1 MDKDT
6 SLIKRY
12 EIYIMKLKSTIT
24 EMEKTIHIQDEA
36 IQTMEDLLEQKE
48 EHISLLTSQLEKTT
62 ELARTMAQ
70 TLDSLS

>member
-6 SLIKRY
+6 PLIKKY
-12 EIYIMKLKSTIT
+12 ELYIAKLEDTIAAA
-24 EMEKTIHIQDEA
+24 EKTIHIQDEA
-36 IQTMEDLLEQKE
+36 IQTMEELLRQKE
-48 EHISLLTSQLEKTT
+48 EYISVLTSQLEDTT

>member
-12 EIYIMKLKSTIT
+12 ELYITKLKSTIT

-48 EHISLLTSQLEKTT
+48 EYISILTSQLEKTT